1 LRVSGDSELL
11 SFDLLKAGGIG
22 EGDVVS
28 VNINFLKA
36 GTPSPTGFVMN
47 LQPSEAEA
55 GFDIRIPPS
64 YDSEAL
70 ERRLVE
76 EWAPSGRN
84 MSFEFKQ
91 KFSGKQIITATD
103 DTNPWWSLLENAVK
117 EAGGKTSKPEIFPA
131 STDAR
136 YFRKAGCLAIGFSP
150 ISNTP
155 GLLHDHNEYLGKD
168 EYLKGIDVYVS
179 IIKAYASYVNKSG
192 SRDEL

>member
-1 LRVSGDSELL
+1 
-11 SFDLLKAGGIG
+11 
-22 EGDVVS
+22 
-28 VNINFLKA
+28 
-36 GTPSPTGFVMN
+36 MN

-64 YDSEAL
+64 VDSEAL

-76 EWAPSGRN
+76 EWAPAARN
-84 MSFEFKQ
+84 MSVEFKQ
-91 KFSGKQIITATD
+91 KHSGEPLLTAAD
-103 DTNPWWSLLENAVK
+103 DSNPWWRLLENAVK

-136 YFRKAGCLAIGFSP
+136 YFRMAGVPAFGFSP

-155 GLLHDHNEYLGKD
+155 SLLHDHNEYLSRA

-179 IIKAYASYVNKSG
+179 IIKAYASYEIKSD